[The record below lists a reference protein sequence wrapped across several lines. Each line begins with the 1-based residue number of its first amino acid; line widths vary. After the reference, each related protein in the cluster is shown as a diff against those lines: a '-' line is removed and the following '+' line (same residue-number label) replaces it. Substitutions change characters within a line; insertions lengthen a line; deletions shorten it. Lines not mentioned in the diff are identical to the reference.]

1 MDPNNEELL
10 KDFFIEAES
19 QVDTLEQNI
28 LVLENDPGERDAIDE
43 IFRAAHTLKGAAATV
58 QMTNLAEFTHLVEDV
73 LDAIRSSEINA
84 DEHAVDVLLNSIDVI
99 KEMLESK
106 KESRE
111 FDADISDLKNQL
123 SGLLSRAGAAGK
135 EKTGTKKTAKA
146 AGKPKGATAAASG
159 KKSGGRLSEYD
170 MLELNDAAGS
180 GEHVYQV
187 KVEFNEDH
195 PMNTIGGVQVFA
207 ALRDMGTV
215 LKTDPDFEQLYED
228 QFFPVV
234 YYYISTA
241 EDRDTIHT
249 KLALPDVVLNSSIT
263 AIEDLAGE
271 GVDEEK
277 PAKKT
282 PSKKGAAGSGSAAGT
297 SSPKQEA
304 PRKTAEA
311 KAGEAAEADTGGAG
325 ETETAEEETAEEEKA
340 AEKAPRKEF
349 DLRKGNI
356 GGSVLR
362 VDSKRIDNLLNLV
375 SEAVITKAT
384 FNQISSKFTA
394 AQSELVSSRSAYYE
408 SLRELFDSLPVYLE
422 RIQNGEQVKKIKT
435 EIIERFGSM
444 YNLFESF
451 ESQFKSTSNEFISTA
466 QNLSRNTS
474 DLQEGVMQI
483 RMVPISQIFNRFPRL
498 VRDVSKEVGKKVKLE
513 ISGEETELDKSVIE
527 DLLDPLIHCVR
538 NAIDHGIEAPDER
551 EAAGK
556 SPEGHVQLRAS
567 NEGNMIIIEVED
579 DGKGIDIDTVH
590 QKAIDRGLIHPS
602 KKLSEIEAF
611 NLIFE
616 PGFSTAKKVTNLSGR
631 GVGLDVVKKQI
642 EKLNGNVSVWSQKN
656 AGSRITIKIP
666 LTLAI
671 IQGLLIRVGQE
682 IYAIPITSV
691 VDSHRINSSDINMID
706 NYEVFN
712 VREDVVSLIRLNR
725 LFGIPTDENKETHYV
740 VIVGTGDK
748 KMGLMIDSLIGEE
761 DVVIK
766 PLKDK
771 YTNTPGI
778 AGATILGDGTVALI
792 IDVSQLL
799 DLGLRREMENRRH
812 RATRI
817 T

>member
-1 MDPNNEELL
+1 MSDYLDPNNEELL
-10 KDFFIEAES
+10 KDFYIEAES
-19 QVDTLEQNI
+19 QVDMLEQNI
-28 LVLENDPGERDAIDE
+28 LVLENDPGDRDAIDE

-58 QMTNLAEFTHLVEDV
+58 QMMDLTGFTHLVEDV
-73 LDAIRSSEINA
+73 LDAIRSGEITT
-84 DEHAVDVLLNSIDVI
+84 DGSVVDILLASIDII
-99 KEMLESK
+99 KEMLGAK
-106 KESRE
+106 KDNTE
-111 FDADISDLKNQL
+111 FDSDISDVESHLRSFL
-123 SGLLSRAGAAGK
+123 TGGAVSEDKHPGKSAGK
-135 EKTGTKKTAKA
+135 GRTKKTKKA
-146 AGKPKGATAAASG
+146 GNEVSDDSG
-159 KKSGGRLSEYD
+159 VVLTEYD
-170 MLELNDAAGS
+170 MLELNDAAGP
-180 GEHVYQV
+180 GEKVYQIRV
-187 KVEFNEDH
+187 VLNEDH

-207 ALRDMGTV
+207 ALRDVGTV
-215 LKTDPDFEQLYED
+215 LKTDPEFELLYED
-228 QFFPVV
+228 KFFPIV
-234 YYYISTA
+234 YYYISTK
-241 EDRDTIHT
+241 EDIETVRS
-249 KLALPDVVLNSSIT
+249 KLVFPDVVLENAVVPLESVQSEDKTLEIPRASSR
-263 AIEDLAGE
+263 G
-271 GVDEEK
+271 K
-277 PAKKT
+277 KKT
-282 PSKKGAAGSGSAAGT
+282 PAKTAGT
-297 SSPKQEA
+297 S
-304 PRKTAEA
+304 
-311 KAGEAAEADTGGAG
+311 AAADTEKQDTEAQLE
-325 ETETAEEETAEEEKA
+325 ETETPEEKA
-340 AEKAPRKEF
+340 LKDEESSAKARKREH

-384 FNQISSKFTA
+384 FNQISTKFGN
-394 AQSELVSSRSAYYE
+394 AQNELASSRSAYYE
-408 SLRELFDSLPVYLE
+408 NLRELFDSLPIYLE
-422 RIQNGEQVKKIKT
+422 RIQNGEPIKKIKT
-435 EIIERFGSM
+435 EIIERFGDM
-444 YNLFESF
+444 YNLFEKF
-451 ESQFKSTSNEFISTA
+451 ETQFKSTVNEFTSTA

-498 VRDVSKEVGKKVKLE
+498 VRDVSRDVGKNVRLE
-513 ISGEETELDKSVIE
+513 IIGEDTELDKSVIE

-538 NAIDHGIEAPDER
+538 NAIDHGIEDPDQR

-556 SPEGHVQLRAS
+556 NREGTVKLRAS

-579 DGKGIDIDTVH
+579 DGKGIDLETVH
-590 QKAIDRGLIHPS
+590 KKAVDRGLIHPN

-616 PGFSTAKKVTNLSGR
+616 PGFSTAVKVTNLSGR

-656 AGSRITIKIP
+656 VGSRISIKIP

-671 IQGLLIRVGQE
+671 IQGLLIRVGRE

-691 VDSHRINSSDINMID
+691 VDSHRINSSDIKMID

-725 LFGIPTDENKETHYV
+725 LFGMASEEARDTHYV

-799 DLGLRREMENRRH
+799 DLGLRREIESRRH
-812 RATRI
+812 RSTQI